1 MSTQSV
7 LSKIV
12 QAAQS
17 KSVYEAALAYEE
29 IGFSVLPLKGKRP
42 AIRSWIDRQHSAAT
56 ALNIEVWHQ
65 AQHLQNIGIVCG
77 ALSGNLVVLDLDGA
91 AGYPAFAAQFP
102 ELAETYTVATGGG
115 TGKHVYWHVEKLPD
129 TVKAMSTPIGHLE
142 LCANGRQ
149 VVAPPSI
156 HPDTQKQYVVEKP
169 LAILH
174 VPNLDDLVGWIES
187 FKAKVI
193 DQPFRPAHH
202 NPNGDAIINPAVIR
216 AIESHFI
223 SQGFKQMRDW
233 LHGSCIYPYRHKNGD
248 RHPSFGFN
256 LTSGYGFC
264 YVCGT
269 ILAKDACDV
278 LGIDPNSHG
287 GLVEKPEHHPLDKS
301 AVNLSNTPKVSSS
314 SPLDST
320 ESLPDVSTLELP
332 GWLQMYLN
340 WAGSTGNQTPMSFH
354 LGAGLWLLSV
364 AVGRRLYAEA
374 PWGVKIFPNLYLMMI
389 ASTTYYRKSTAYKLA
404 EQVARQ
410 AIPHMLMPTP
420 GSPERF
426 QEALSGK
433 QPANFEK
440 LTAEQQALLK
450 KAQPFAAQR
459 GLLKDEVA
467 GLFGAINKREYMVG
481 V

>member
-17 KSVYEAALAYEE
+17 KSVYKAALAYQE

-42 AIRSWIDRQHSAAT
+42 AIRSWADRQHHAAT

-65 AQHLQNIGIVCG
+65 AHHLQNVGIVCG
-77 ALSGNLVVLDLDGA
+77 EVSQNLVVLDLDGA

-102 ELAETYTVATGGG
+102 GLAETYTVATGGG
-115 TGKHVYWHVEKLPD
+115 TGKHVYWRVDELPE
-129 TVKAMSTPIGHLE
+129 TVKAMGTPIGHLE

-156 HPDTQKQYVVEKP
+156 HPDTQRQYVVEKSFD
-169 LAILH
+169 ILQ
-174 VPNLDDLVGWIES
+174 VPDLNDLVTWIES
-187 FKAKVI
+187 FKPKVI
-193 DQPFRPAHH
+193 DQSFRPAHH
-202 NPNGDAIINPAVIR
+202 NPNGDVVINPNVIR

-223 SQGFKQMRDW
+223 SQGFKQLRDW
-233 LHGSCIYPYRHKNGD
+233 LHGPCIYPHRHKNGD
-248 RHPSFGFN
+248 KNPSFGFN
-256 LTSGYGFC
+256 LTSGYAYC

-269 ILAKDACDV
+269 ILAKDVCEV
-278 LGIDPNSHG
+278 LGIDPNIHG
-287 GLVEKPEHHPLDKS
+287 GLVEKPEHHPLDLP
-301 AVNLSNTPKVSSS
+301 AVTLSNAPKASNT
-314 SPLDST
+314 SPPEVTD
-320 ESLPDVSTLELP
+320 SLPDVSTLKLP
-332 GWLQMYLN
+332 DWLQMYLD
-340 WAGSTGNQTPMSFH
+340 WAGTTGNQTPMSFH

-426 QEALSGK
+426 QEGLSGRL
-433 QPANFEK
+433 PANFDK
-440 LTAEQQALLK
+440 LTTDQQSLLK
-450 KAQPFAAQR
+450 RAQPFAAQR
-459 GLLKDEVA
+459 GLFKDEVA
-467 GLFGAINKREYMVG
+467 GLFGAINRKEY
-481 V
+481 